1 MKLTTEKKEQRTFSV
16 YIRKQIIMYCRYV
29 RTIIWFYTANKLKTI
44 LNEIDTEKYKKLC
57 HVCFNINY
65 LFSVYQVHTM

>member
-29 RTIIWFYTANKLKTI
+29 RTIIWFYTANKL
-44 LNEIDTEKYKKLC
+44 
-57 HVCFNINY
+57 VCFNINY
-65 LFSVYQVHTM
+65 LFSVCQVHTM